1 MTSFDAEMNMMLDRL
16 GAAKDGFVIVALYKF
31 VSLDDIDGLRQTL
44 QQLCDKNQALGTI
57 LLAEEGIDY
66 EISRMNTG
74 AKRMPDDT
82 ESMSELERRHDVIYK
97 ATKDIQKII
106 DDLMQSLDR

>member
-1 MTSFDAEMNMMLDRL
+1 MIKMTWKDKIKKASMADELKSMFRLLRKARDA
-16 GAAKDGFVIVALYKF
+16 G
-31 VSLDDIDGLRQTL
+31 
-44 QQLCDKNQALGTI
+44 

-82 ESMSELERRHDVIYK
+82 ESMSELERRYDEIYK